1 MVKDDL
7 HEGRL
12 VTDGRN
18 WFRVRNGQRHW
29 ISQPPDDLR
38 RELLF
43 EAARLRLLKTIS
55 ESARSVLP

>member
-1 MVKDDL
+1 MVRDNF

-18 WFRVRNGQRHW
+18 WFRIRNGQRQW

-38 RELLF
+38 RELLV
-43 EAARLRLLKTIS
+43 EASRLRLLQTIS